1 MNSHKNIA
9 HFLHHLSTLR
19 IQARKKDPKVKKLKH
34 FSISFY
40 VDFQVVFGKS
50 CIFPMEQ
57 IYQLIWEKYDFY
69 KKGDLNTHKN
79 WWKVILLKL
88 AFFQK
93 RENGH
98 ILKNKPKKQNLR
110 VLSFSQL

>member
-1 MNSHKNIA
+1 MSK
-9 HFLHHLSTLR
+9 
-19 IQARKKDPKVKKLKH
+19 QEKKRKKVKKLKLL
-34 FSISFY
+34 SNIFY
-40 VDFQVVFGKS
+40 GDFQVVFGKS
-50 CIFPMEQ
+50 CIFPIEH

-69 KKGDLNTHKN
+69 KKGDLNTHEN

-110 VLSFSQL
+110 VLSLLQL